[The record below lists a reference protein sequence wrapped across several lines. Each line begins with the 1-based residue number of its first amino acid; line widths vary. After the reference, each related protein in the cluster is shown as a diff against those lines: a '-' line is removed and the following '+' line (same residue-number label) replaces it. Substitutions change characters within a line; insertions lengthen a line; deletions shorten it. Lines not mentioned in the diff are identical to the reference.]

1 MDSDLI
7 KIALLLPYYALAAPA
22 LGFLLRGRPRAQQL
36 AVAVLCFTTIEGIMG
51 PANWSLTLSST
62 DEAPRSHTKGFYFFF
77 NVALAM
83 ALVLAKYLED
93 RRSFRWLPPGLGW
106 YLGYCGLSLL
116 SLVSAF
122 NPAYVFMAAHKHLIV
137 AWVMLAVFNAVRT
150 DEDIA
155 NVIRAFVVTMT
166 WQMIVCLK
174 LKYYHGIY
182 QVHGTFEHQNSLGTY
197 AVLIGMVM
205 LAVAF
210 GPKTNPPSRALWG
223 FLASAVVVQA
233 TVSRGSMGAFAAGV
247 VTVVV
252 VSLLRNLQLRT
263 LAIASSLALVGA
275 LGLTLTLDT
284 IISRFHDSGNLASGQ
299 LREIM
304 NAASRDMV
312 RDYPFGVGWNNYA
325 LAANRPY
332 PYAEHYE
339 QLGGLQAHPDH
350 HHAVVESHYYLLLS
364 ETGYVGLI
372 GWLAVIGTALLRNI
386 RAFFAFG
393 YSFRGMLS
401 LGIATGCVCNYAQST
416 LERTLTQPRNLMLF
430 LILLAVTARLEV
442 LRREQRRAAGLPEH
456 LSLAAGP

>member
-1 MDSDLI
+1 MDSDLL

-22 LGFLLRGRPRAQQL
+22 LGLLLRGRPRAQQL

-77 NVALAM
+77 NVGLAM

-106 YLGYCGLSLL
+106 YLAYCGLSLL
-116 SLVSAF
+116 SLISAF

-137 AWVMLAVFNAVRT
+137 AWVMLAVFNAVRS

-155 NVIRAFVVTMT
+155 NLIRAFVVTIT
-166 WQMIVCLK
+166 WQMFVCLK
-174 LKYYHGIY
+174 LKYYHGVY
-182 QVHGTFEHQNSLGTY
+182 QVRGTFEHQNSLGTY
-197 AVLIGMVM
+197 AVLLGMVL
-205 LAVAF
+205 LAVTF
-210 GPKTNPPSRALWG
+210 GPKTNPPTRALWG

-233 TVSRGSMGAFAAGV
+233 TVSRGSMASFAAGV
-247 VTVVV
+247 VTIVA

-263 LAIASSLALVGA
+263 LVIASSLALVGA
-275 LGLTLTLDT
+275 VGLTLTLDT
-284 IISRFHDSGNLASGQ
+284 IISRFHDSGNVASGQ

-304 NAASRDMV
+304 NAASRDML

-364 ETGYVGLI
+364 ETGYLGLI
-372 GWLAVIGTALLRNI
+372 GWLALIGTALLRNI

-401 LGIATGCVCNYAQST
+401 LGIAVGCVCNYAQST

-430 LILLAVTARLEV
+430 LILLALTARLEV
-442 LRREQRRAAGLPEH
+442 WRREQRRAGKPEDLLPA
-456 LSLAAGP
+456 AAG